1 MPTFD
6 KHRRLSAR
14 FDQAFAY
21 ASHLHAS
28 QTRKGSRTPYIAHLM
43 GVAALVLED
52 GGSEDEAIAALLH
65 DSVEDHPREGYTE
78 EEIRLLFGERV
89 LRIVLG
95 CTDAFEHPKPPW
107 KKRKLDYLKHL
118 SAAPAD
124 IRRVSAA
131 DKLHNARAVLHDYRH
146 QGERLWRQRRQEG
159 PTLVLPEPGR
169 GAQTGPPTPRSAR
182 ARARAG
188 GVRAGAGGRRPVG
201 RRQ

>member
-6 KHRRLSAR
+6 PRRRLSAR

-21 ASHLHAS
+21 ASLLHAS

-52 GGSEDEAIAALLH
+52 GGSEDEAIAGLLH
-65 DSVEDHPREGYTE
+65 DSVEDHPREGHTE

-118 SAAPAD
+118 SAAPTD
-124 IRRVSAA
+124 VRRVSAA

-146 QGERLWRQRRQEG
+146 QGERLWRRFNAGKKDQLWYYRS
-159 PTLVLPEPGR
+159 LVEVLKKNR
-169 GAQTGPPTPRSAR
+169 
-182 ARARAG
+182 
-188 GVRAGAGGRRPVG
+188 RRPGPLVRELERVVFELEQAVEG
-201 RRQ
+201 R

>member
-6 KHRRLSAR
+6 PRRRLSAR

-21 ASHLHAS
+21 ASLLHAS

-52 GGSEDEAIAALLH
+52 GGSEDEAIAGLLH
-65 DSVEDHPREGYTE
+65 DSFECCPGEVHTE

-124 IRRVSAA
+124 VRRVSAA
-131 DKLHNARAVLHDYRH
+131 DKLHNARAVLHDFRH
-146 QGERLWRQRRQEG
+146 QGERLWRRFNAGKKDQLWYYRS
-159 PTLVLPEPGR
+159 LVEVLKKGH
-169 GAQTGPPTPRSAR
+169 
-182 ARARAG
+182 
-188 GVRAGAGGRRPVG
+188 RRPGPLVRELERVVFELEQAVEG
-201 RRQ
+201 R

>member
-6 KHRRLSAR
+6 PRRRLSAR

-21 ASHLHAS
+21 ASLLHAS

-52 GGSEDEAIAALLH
+52 GGSEDEAIAGLLH
-65 DSVEDHPREGYTE
+65 DSVEDHPREGHTE

-124 IRRVSAA
+124 VRRVSAA
-131 DKLHNARAVLHDYRH
+131 DKLHNARAVLHDFRH
-146 QGERLWRQRRQEG
+146 QGERLWRRFNAGKKDQLWYYRS
-159 PTLVLPEPGR
+159 LVEVLKKGH
-169 GAQTGPPTPRSAR
+169 
-182 ARARAG
+182 
-188 GVRAGAGGRRPVG
+188 RRPGPLVRELERVVFELEQAVEG
-201 RRQ
+201 R

>member
-1 MPTFD
+1 VPTFD
-6 KHRRLSAR
+6 KNRRLSAR

-28 QTRKGSRTPYIAHLM
+28 QTRKGSHTPYIAHLM

-52 GGSEDEAIAALLH
+52 GGSEDEAIAGLLH
-65 DSVEDHPREGYTE
+65 DSVEDHPREGHTE

-95 CTDAFEHPKPPW
+95 CTDAFEHPKPAW

-118 SAAPAD
+118 AAAPAD
-124 IRRVSAA
+124 VRRVSAA

-146 QGERLWRQRRQEG
+146 QGERLWRRFNAGKKDQLWYYRS
-159 PTLVLPEPGR
+159 LVEVLKKGH
-169 GAQTGPPTPRSAR
+169 
-182 ARARAG
+182 
-188 GVRAGAGGRRPVG
+188 RRPGPLVRELERVVFELEQAVAG
-201 RRQ
+201 Q

>member
-6 KHRRLSAR
+6 PRRRLSAR

-21 ASHLHAS
+21 ASLLHAS

-52 GGSEDEAIAALLH
+52 GGSEDEAIAGLLH
-65 DSVEDHPREGYTE
+65 DSVEDHPREGHTE

-118 SAAPAD
+118 AAAPAD
-124 IRRVSAA
+124 VRRVSAA

-146 QGERLWRQRRQEG
+146 QGERLWRRFNAGKKDQLWYYRS
-159 PTLVLPEPGR
+159 LVEVLKK
-169 GAQTGPPTPRSAR
+169 
-182 ARARAG
+182 
-188 GVRAGAGGRRPVG
+188 GRRRPGPLVRELERVVFELEQAVEG
-201 RRQ
+201 R

>member
-21 ASHLHAS
+21 ASLLHAS
-28 QTRKGSRTPYIAHLM
+28 QTRKGSRTPYISHLM

-52 GGSEDEAIAALLH
+52 GGSEDEAIAGLLH
-65 DSVEDHPREGYTE
+65 DSVEDHPREGHTE

-95 CTDAFEHPKPPW
+95 CTDAFEHPKPAW

-124 IRRVSAA
+124 VRRVSAA

-146 QGERLWRQRRQEG
+146 QGERLWRRFNAGKKDQLWYYRS
-159 PTLVLPEPGR
+159 LVEVLKKNR
-169 GAQTGPPTPRSAR
+169 
-182 ARARAG
+182 
-188 GVRAGAGGRRPVG
+188 RRPGPLV
-201 RRQ
+201 RELERVVFELEQAVVAR

>member
-6 KHRRLSAR
+6 KNRRLSAR
-14 FDQAFAY
+14 FDQALAY
-21 ASHLHAS
+21 ASHLHAT

-65 DSVEDHPREGYTE
+65 DAVEDHPREGYTE
-78 EEIRLLFGERV
+78 AEIRLLFGERV
-89 LRIVLG
+89 HRIVLG

-107 KKRKLDYLKHL
+107 KRRKLDYLKHL

-124 IRRVSAA
+124 VRRVSAA

-146 QGERLWRQRRQEG
+146 QGERLWRRFNAGKKDQLWYYRS
-159 PTLVLPEPGR
+159 LVEVLKK
-169 GAQTGPPTPRSAR
+169 
-182 ARARAG
+182 
-188 GVRAGAGGRRPVG
+188 GRRRPGPLVRELERVVFELEQAVAG
-201 RRQ
+201 S